1 MTTAF
6 NSNMF
11 ESIKSALTKQ
21 NENTSTKYK
30 DFLRTEVG
38 NTYTVRLLPN
48 AKNPGKTFFHYYNY
62 TWNSLANGQ
71 LVSVV
76 SPATW
81 DQRDPIAEERY
92 RIQRNGTEE
101 EKKRS
106 SALNRRENWM
116 VNVYVENDPSKPEN
130 NGQIK
135 ILRFGRQLN
144 KIIMDA
150 IEGDDAVDFGPRIF
164 DLSPSGCSLRI
175 KVEKQGD
182 FPTYVSSKFALPK
195 AVTGL
200 DSDSYD
206 EIYGN
211 IFDLETYLT
220 VKSYDE
226 LKETLNLHY
235 HCNEDVVTVE
245 SNTEVQPQPHVFEK
259 PTTQP
264 STVKEAPV
272 PASLDDD
279 DINDLLKG
287 LD

>member
-1 MTTAF
+1 MTTSF
-6 NSNMF
+6 TSSMF
-11 ESIKSALTKQ
+11 DSIKSALTKQ
-21 NENTSTKYK
+21 TENTNTKFK
-30 DFLRTEVG
+30 DFLRTEAS
-38 NTYTVRLLPN
+38 NTYTVRILPN
-48 AKNPGKTFFHYYNY
+48 VKDPNKTFLHYYSYSWKSFADGKLIN
-62 TWNSLANGQ
+62 
-71 LVSVV
+71 VV
-76 SPATW
+76 SPTTW
-81 DQRDPIAEERY
+81 NQRDPIAEEGY
-92 RIQRNGTEE
+92 RIRRSGTEE
-101 EKKRS
+101 DKAKAQ
-106 SALNRRENWM
+106 ALNRKENWM
-116 VNVYVENDPSKPEN
+116 VNVYVENDPTKPEN

-150 IEGDDAVDFGPRIF
+150 IEGDDAADFGPRIF
-164 DLSPSGCSLRI
+164 DLSPAGCSLRI

-195 AVTGL
+195 AVVGL

-211 IFDLETYLT
+211 IFDLESYLT

-235 HCNEDVVTVE
+235 HCNEDAITTE
-245 SNTEVQPQPHVFEK
+245 SNTDTQSQPRVFEK
-259 PTTQP
+259 TVTQP
-264 STVKEAPV
+264 PAVKEVPV

>member
-1 MTTAF
+1 MTTSF
-6 NSNMF
+6 TSSMF
-11 ESIKSALTKQ
+11 DSIKSALTKQ
-21 NENTSTKYK
+21 TENTNTKFK
-30 DFLRTEVG
+30 DFLRTEAG
-38 NTYTVRLLPN
+38 NTYTVRILPN
-48 AKNPGKTFFHYYNY
+48 VKDPNKTFLHYYSYSWKSFADGKLIN
-62 TWNSLANGQ
+62 
-71 LVSVV
+71 VV
-76 SPATW
+76 SPTTW
-81 DQRDPIAEERY
+81 NQRDPIAEEGY
-92 RIQRNGTEE
+92 RIRRSGTEE
-101 EKKRS
+101 DKAKAQ
-106 SALNRRENWM
+106 ALNRKENWM
-116 VNVYVENDPSKPEN
+116 VNVYVENDPTKPEN

-150 IEGDDAVDFGPRIF
+150 IEGDDAADFGPRIF
-164 DLSPSGCSLRI
+164 DLSPAGCSLRI

-211 IFDLETYLT
+211 VFDLESYLA

-235 HCNEDVVTVE
+235 HCNEDVVTTE
-245 SNTEVQPQPHVFEK
+245 SNTETQSQPRIIEK
-259 PTTQP
+259 PVAQP
-264 STVKEAPV
+264 PAVKEAPV